1 MKMGMRECAGNSGR
15 IGEGIA
21 SRHRRGVTEGWRV
34 RRLMKKRYESRE
46 DYVRDNLEGSVRKKK
61 KKI

>member
-46 DYVRDNLEGSVRKKK
+46 DYVRDNL
-61 KKI
+61 